1 MKEDRY
7 CIVSKIKIKKEE
19 LIMAYNNI
27 SGSPWLKKTRI
38 KINGINY

>member
-27 SGSPWLKKTRI
+27 QGSHGSKRL
-38 KINGINY
+38 G